1 MNRWKQILFLCLTL
15 ACSTGA
21 ATAQTLQ
28 SMNEATERTLPQA
41 SLAQEARKEQVTN
54 ASDHGLKGN
63 GVADDT
69 AALQRAIDAAPD
81 YSTISIPAQAR
92 IKISATI
99 NINNRQ
105 GLRIISTSAAGSA
118 ANMNS
123 SSAQLLWNGP
133 AKGTMLFLNRAHG
146 IMIQGLSLFPKTTGG
161 NGADVAID
169 IDQFGKG
176 GLDTSDIVLD
186 RIFIQY
192 HGVNP
197 NFVGIRISEVSQN
210 NCEYIRIRNST
221 IYASDDGKTANTN
234 RGICVKIGNSPN
246 AKSIQL
252 IECWLL
258 AGRVGVY
265 MRNGGLIVARG
276 LMQFNTVDFK
286 FDNWVDSSLIE
297 QVVSEY
303 ARQFIQAP
311 TGGAPII
318 VRGNSIGPGAHQ
330 RGVPVIEFGGTTSVL
345 LQSNRMDAEANIT
358 ALKGGPQT
366 ALISQSNFFPNF
378 DYVGFETFGRGVVSS
393 GDMPIAPNSFGALIV
408 NRPIYF
414 NNSTAGK
421 RNYKEMLT
429 VNEAGRVS
437 IDGDGQG
444 AVFGSTITLASKPF
458 ATLDNAAANGSL
470 VYCPDCTPSPNCAGK
485 GTGALAKRINNA
497 WKCD

>member
-1 MNRWKQILFLCLTL
+1 MNRWKQFFFCCLML
-15 ACSTGA
+15 ACAFA
-21 ATAQTLQ
+21 ASVQ
-28 SMNEATERTLPQA
+28 
-41 SLAQEARKEQVTN
+41 AQEARKEQVTN
-54 ASDHGLKGN
+54 VSDFGLKGN
-63 GVADDT
+63 GIADDT
-69 AALQRAIDAAPD
+69 AALQKAIDAAPD
-81 YSTISIPAQAR
+81 YSTISIPAQAKIR
-92 IKISATI
+92 IASTI

-105 GLRIISTSAAGSA
+105 GLRIVSTSAAGSA
-118 ANMNS
+118 ANVNS

-146 IMIQGLSLFPKTTGG
+146 IMIQGLSLFPKTTG
-161 NGADVAID
+161 NAADVAID

-192 HGVNP
+192 HGVDP
-197 NFVGIRISEVSQN
+197 NFVGIRIAEVSQE

-221 IYASDDGKTANTN
+221 IYASDDGKTSNTK

-265 MRNGGLIVARG
+265 VQNGGVIVTRG

-297 QVVSEY
+297 QVVSEH
-303 ARQFIQAP
+303 APQFILAP

-318 VRGNSIGPGAHQ
+318 VRGNSIGQGGHRPNL
-330 RGVPVIEFGGTTSVL
+330 PVIEFGGTTSVL

-366 ALISQSNFFPNF
+366 ALISQGNFFPNL
-378 DYVGFETFGRGVVSS
+378 DYIGFETFGRGVVSS
-393 GDMPIAPNSFGALIV
+393 GDIPVAPNSFGALVV

-414 NNSTAGK
+414 TNSIAGK
-421 RNYKEMLT
+421 RSYKEMLT
-429 VNEAGRVS
+429 VNEAGRVQ

-444 AVFGSTITLASKPF
+444 AVFGSTITLASRPF
-458 ATLDNAAANGSL
+458 ANLGLDAANGSL
-470 VYCPDCTPSPNCAGK
+470 VYCPDCAPTPVCAGR
-485 GTGALAKRINNA
+485 GTGAFAKRINNS

>member
-1 MNRWKQILFLCLTL
+1 MNRWKQIFVCCLML
-15 ACSTGA
+15 ACPLA
-21 ATAQTLQ
+21 ASAQ
-28 SMNEATERTLPQA
+28 
-41 SLAQEARKEQVTN
+41 AQEPRREQVTN
-54 ASDHGLKGN
+54 VSDFGLKGN
-63 GVADDT
+63 GIADDT
-69 AALQRAIDAAPD
+69 AALQKAIDAAPD
-81 YSTISIPAQAR
+81 YSTISIPAQAKIR
-92 IKISATI
+92 IASTI

-105 GLRIISTSAAGSA
+105 GLRIVSTSAAGSA
-118 ANMNS
+118 ANVNS

-146 IMIQGLSLFPKTTGG
+146 IMIQGLSLFPKTTG
-161 NGADVAID
+161 NAADVAID

-192 HGVNP
+192 HGVDP
-197 NFVGIRISEVSQN
+197 NFVGIRIAEVSQQ

-221 IYASDDGKTANTN
+221 IYASDDGKTSNTN

-265 MRNGGLIVARG
+265 VQNGGLIATRG

-311 TGGAPII
+311 SGGAPII
-318 VRGNSIGPGAHQ
+318 VRGNSIGPGGHQ
-330 RGVPVIEFGGTTSVL
+330 RGVPLIEFGGTTSVL
-345 LQSNRMDAEANIT
+345 LQSNRMDAEENIT

-366 ALISQSNFFPNF
+366 ALISQGNFFPNL

-393 GDMPIAPNSFGALIV
+393 GDMPVAPNSFGALVV

-414 NNSTAGK
+414 TNSTSGK
-421 RNYKEMLT
+421 RDYKEMLT
-429 VNEAGRVS
+429 MNEAGRVR

-444 AVFGSTITLASKPF
+444 TIFGSTITLASKPF
-458 ATLDNAAANGSL
+458 ASLGADAANGSL
-470 VYCPDCTPSPNCAGK
+470 IYCPDCTATPVCAGR
-485 GTGALAKRINNA
+485 GTGAFAKRINNS

>member
-1 MNRWKQILFLCLTL
+1 MNCRKQIFLCCLTL
-15 ACSTGA
+15 ACA
-21 ATAQTLQ
+21 FTAQ
-28 SMNEATERTLPQA
+28 
-41 SLAQEARKEQVTN
+41 AQEARQEQVTSV
-54 ASDHGLKGN
+54 SDFGLKGN

-69 AALQRAIDAAPD
+69 AALQKAIDAAPD
-81 YSTISIPAQAR
+81 YSTVSIPAQAKLR
-92 IKISATI
+92 ITSTI

-118 ANMNS
+118 ANVNTPS
-123 SSAQLLWNGP
+123 VQLLWNGP

-146 IMIQGLSLFPKTTGG
+146 IMIQGLSLFPKSTG

-221 IYASDDGKTANTN
+221 IYASDDGKTTNPN

-258 AGRVGVY
+258 AGSAGVY
-265 MRNGGLIVARG
+265 VQNGGLIVTRG

-303 ARQFIQAP
+303 APQFILAP

-318 VRGNSIGPGAHQ
+318 VRGNSIGPGGH
-330 RGVPVIEFGGTTSVL
+330 RPNLPVIQFGGTTSVL
-345 LQSNRMDAEANIT
+345 LQSNRMDTEANIT
-358 ALKGGPQT
+358 ALQGGPQT
-366 ALISQSNFFPNF
+366 ALISQGNFFPNF

-393 GDMPIAPNSFGALIV
+393 GDMPIAPNSFGALVV

-444 AVFGSTITLASKPF
+444 TVFGSTITLASKPF
-458 ATLDNAAANGSL
+458 AALGNATNGTL
-470 VYCPDCTPSPNCAGK
+470 VYCPDCTPAAVCAAN
-485 GTGALAKRINNA
+485 GTGAFAKRINNV

>member
-1 MNRWKQILFLCLTL
+1 MNRRKQIFFFCLAL
-15 ACSTGA
+15 ACTSVVRAQAQPSANGTHSLPVANA
-21 ATAQTLQ
+21 AFAQ
-28 SMNEATERTLPQA
+28 
-41 SLAQEARKEQVTN
+41 QEARREQVTSV
-54 ASDHGLKGN
+54 SDYGLKGD

-69 AALQRAIDAAPD
+69 AALQKAIDAAPD
-81 YSTISIPAQAR
+81 YSTISIPAQAKLR
-92 IKISATI
+92 ITATI

-118 ANMNS
+118 ANTNTS
-123 SSAQLLWNGP
+123 STQLLWNGP

-146 IMIQGLSLFPKTTGG
+146 IMIQGLSLFPKTTG

-197 NFVGIRISEVSQN
+197 NFVGIRIAEVSQE
-210 NCEYIRIRNST
+210 NCEYIRIRNTT
-221 IYASDDGKTANTN
+221 IYASDDGKVANLS

-252 IECWLL
+252 VECWLL

-265 MRNGGLIVARG
+265 MQNGGLIVTRG

-297 QVVSEY
+297 QVISEH
-303 ARQFIQAP
+303 APQFILAP
-311 TGGAPII
+311 SGGAPII
-318 VRGNSIGPGAHQ
+318 VRGNSIGPGGHRPDLPLIQ
-330 RGVPVIEFGGTTSVL
+330 FGGTTSVL
-345 LQSNRMDAEANIT
+345 LQSNRMDAEAGIT
-358 ALKGGPQT
+358 ALRGGPQT
-366 ALISQSNFFPNF
+366 ALISEGNFFPNF
-378 DYVGFETFGRGVVSS
+378 DHVGFDTFGRGVVSS
-393 GDMPIAPNSFGALIV
+393 GDMPIAPNSFAALIV

-414 NNSTAGK
+414 TNSTAGK
-421 RNYKEMLT
+421 RSYREMLT
-429 VNEAGRVS
+429 VNEEGRVS

-444 AVFGSTITLASKPF
+444 AVFGSTITLASRPF
-458 ATLDNAAANGSL
+458 NALGNSPNGSL
-470 VYCPDCTPSPNCAGK
+470 VYCPDCMPTPVCAGK
-485 GTGALAKRINNA
+485 GTGAFAKRINNA

>member
-1 MNRWKQILFLCLTL
+1 MNRWKQIFFCCLML
-15 ACSTGA
+15 ACALA
-21 ATAQTLQ
+21 ATAQ
-28 SMNEATERTLPQA
+28 
-41 SLAQEARKEQVTN
+41 AQEARKEQVTN
-54 ASDHGLKGN
+54 VSDFGLKGN
-63 GVADDT
+63 GIADDT

-81 YSTISIPAQAR
+81 YSTISIPAQAKIR
-92 IKISATI
+92 IVSTI

-105 GLRIISTSAAGSA
+105 GLRIVSTSAAGSA
-118 ANMNS
+118 ANNNT

-146 IMIQGLSLFPKTTGG
+146 IMIQGLSLFPITTG

-197 NFVGIRISEVSQN
+197 NFVGIRIAQVSQE

-221 IYASDDGKTANTN
+221 IYASSDGKTANLN
-234 RGICVKIGNSPN
+234 RGICIKIGNSPN

-252 IECWLL
+252 VECWLL
-258 AGRVGVY
+258 AGRAGVY
-265 MRNGGLIVARG
+265 MQNGGLIVTRG

-297 QVVSEY
+297 QVVSEH
-303 ARQFIQAP
+303 APQFIVAP

-318 VRGNSIGPGAHQ
+318 VRGNSIGPGGH
-330 RGVPVIEFGGTTSVL
+330 RPGLPLIHFGGTTSVL
-345 LQSNRMDAEANIT
+345 LQSNRMDSEAGIT
-358 ALKGGPQT
+358 ALQGGPQT
-366 ALISQSNFFPNF
+366 ALISEGNFFPNF

-393 GDMPIAPNSFGALIV
+393 GDVPIAPNSFGALIV

-414 NNSTAGK
+414 TNSTAGK
-421 RNYKEMLT
+421 RSYREMIT
-429 VNEAGRVS
+429 VNEAGRVLV
-437 IDGDGQG
+437 DGDGQG
-444 AVFGSTITLASKPF
+444 TAFGSTITLASKPF
-458 ATLDNAAANGSL
+458 ATLGNAANGSL
-470 VYCPDCTPSPNCAGK
+470 VYCPDCTPSPICAGK
-485 GTGALAKRINNA
+485 GTGAFAKRINNV

>member
-1 MNRWKQILFLCLTL
+1 
-15 ACSTGA
+15 
-21 ATAQTLQ
+21 
-28 SMNEATERTLPQA
+28 MNETNARRAPDA
-41 SLAQEARKEQVTN
+41 ALAQEASKEQVTN
-54 ASDHGLKGN
+54 ASDYGLKGN
-63 GVADDT
+63 GIADDT
-69 AALQRAIDAAPD
+69 AALQKAIDAAPD
-81 YSTISIPAQAR
+81 YSTISIPAQAKIR
-92 IKISATI
+92 IVNTI

-105 GLRIISTSAAGSA
+105 GLRIVSTSAAGSA
-118 ANMNS
+118 ANVSS

-146 IMIQGLSLFPKTTGG
+146 ILIQGLSLFPKTTG

-197 NFVGIRISEVSQN
+197 NFVGIRIAEVSQN

-221 IYASDDGKTANTN
+221 IYASDDGKTSNAN

-258 AGRVGVY
+258 AARAGVY
-265 MRNGGLIVARG
+265 VQNGGVHVVRG

-286 FDNWVDSSLIE
+286 FDNWVDPSVIE

-303 ARQFIQAP
+303 ATQFIYAP
-311 TGGAPII
+311 TGGAPVV
-318 VRGNSIGPGAHQ
+318 VRGNSIGPGGHKPNLA
-330 RGVPVIEFGGTTSVL
+330 VIHFGGTTSVL
-345 LQSNRMDAEANIT
+345 LQSNRWETEAGVT
-358 ALKGGPQT
+358 ALQGGPQT
-366 ALISQSNFFPNF
+366 ALISQGNFFPNF

-393 GDMPIAPNSFGALIV
+393 GDMPIAPNTFGALII
-408 NRPIYF
+408 NRPLYF
-414 NNSTAGK
+414 TNSTAGK
-421 RNYKEMLT
+421 RNYKEMMT
-429 VNEAGRVS
+429 MNEAGQLS

-444 AVFGSTITLASKPF
+444 TSFGSSITLASKPF
-458 ATLDNAAANGSL
+458 ATLGNAANGTL
-470 VYCPDCTPSPNCAGK
+470 VYCPDCTQTDVCAAR
-485 GTGALAKRINNA
+485 GTGAFAKRINNA
-497 WKCD
+497 WKCN